1 MNNYVRIDGL
11 RRVVD
16 SVRRYS
22 TYVQNVV
29 DDELNAGAIEIANKA
44 RQRAP
49 ADEGILRNSI
59 HTDLSTFLYKVVMVS
74 AFYAPYQEFGTK
86 SKTRVPAG
94 FEQFA
99 MQFKGH
105 RPGSGGYAALL
116 AAIKAWILRKGLVG
130 RYNVRTRRRLRVN
143 AAERQSADSLAY
155 LIANSIL
162 KKGIEPHPFLIPS
175 YLEMRPIIFQR
186 IVSAIKALR

>member
-1 MNNYVRIDGL
+1 MNNFVRIDGL

-16 SVRRYS
+16 GLHRYS
-22 TYVQNVV
+22 DYVQTVV

-49 ADEGILRNSI
+49 ADEGLLRNSI
-59 HTDLSTFLYKVVMVS
+59 HTDLSTFLRKVVMVS
-74 AFYAPYQEFGTK
+74 VFYAPYQEFGTK
-86 SKTRVPAG
+86 SKTRVPSG
-94 FEQFA
+94 FEEFA
-99 MQFKGH
+99 MQFKGR
-105 RPGSGGYAALL
+105 RPGSGDWKALV
-116 AAIKAWILRKGLVG
+116 ASIKAWILRKGIVG
-130 RYNVRTRRRLRVN
+130 RFNVRTRRRARIN

-155 LIANSIL
+155 VIANSIL

-186 IVSAIKALR
+186 IVAAIKALR